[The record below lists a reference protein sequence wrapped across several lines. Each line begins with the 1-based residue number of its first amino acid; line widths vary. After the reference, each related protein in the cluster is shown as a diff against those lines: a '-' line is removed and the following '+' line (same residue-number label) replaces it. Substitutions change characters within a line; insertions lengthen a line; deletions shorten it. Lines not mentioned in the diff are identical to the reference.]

1 MKRFKL
7 AVLGLLITTY
17 GVSATEYQLLVNIKS
32 QTDKDKLKEL
42 GFKNCKSINQNS
54 LVCST
59 SDNVNYLLQLR
70 DFLKKNGI
78 NAKVSEVQK
87 PKQENEQK
95 TKVQKSEEVKEE
107 NLNLKT
113 EEKKEVINKTIK
125 NTSTE
130 KIKKENKPQEVS
142 NKAETKKDQLGD
154 LVKSMYDYLNSNKFD
169 KALEIAKKLE
179 NTKYRFDAKFVIGL
193 INLKKE
199 NFKEACYIFE
209 NLSKTN
215 KKAADLAIDSCWVY
229 YMQSGYDA
237 LDSGKLT
244 EAYRY
249 FEKSL
254 SYKKNIESEIGLF
267 YVYLKQK
274 NLKKAEEII
283 TRLYEQNPNDK
294 KVIKAYTDYL
304 TETKQFDK
312 LENFKDY
319 LSTEQ
324 KNLVEQQSIY
334 SELDTIKNYIKSRE
348 FDIAEEKLK
357 SLDLKEPNNI
367 YVLLNLGYLYLEKG
381 ELDKAEDYYRNVL
394 LIDKNNKDAL
404 KGLKAIY
411 VKLGKYDEALEIIDK
426 LKSMGVRDEDEKKI
440 RELYLTSKA
449 QEYLKKGN
457 KDLAEKYALESLE
470 INKNNPTAY
479 IVLAQIY
486 KDKDK
491 EKYFNYISKAYQL
504 NPNDNG
510 IKIAYMYSLLDLNLF
525 DQAKT
530 MLTTINPSSLTL
542 EEKDNLKEFYKVF
555 YEKLASYYLNNK
567 NYREAKK
574 VAIEGL
580 ELFPDNPSLLE
591 SLGWA
596 CYNLKDYECSEK
608 TFTKLLAFNQNS
620 ESAKLGLAY
629 TYLNLKKLDKLETL
643 LKSLDKSENPKT
655 LEELATIYYSLGRY
669 KDADRI
675 IRKYETIAKQSL
687 NKDKDGTFEVIEIK
701 RENTKPIEKVDRE
714 IPYILD
720 ENRKVNFDYKED
732 NLSSQENKTS
742 VSKSSDEEVLN
753 PVSTNSDEKKIENKS
768 SIEEIKEKIKEA
780 KQDYVSN
787 IALGVKLRN
796 KSGESGKSKLTDLS
810 PFIKGIFFFNENFS
824 VFAGTYLTKLNSGN
838 LSDYE
843 HFGTPQNKVILR
855 QVPSSYSGLEPFA
868 GFNLTTN
875 RFDSYG
881 YLGITPKVSNGVSSK
896 IVYLFENKIK
906 TQDSKFGIG
915 LYQKPIR
922 DSILSYVGTID
933 PYSSKSWGR
942 ATETGL
948 KISYERSLGE
958 KDSMVYSELSV
969 GRIKGQDI
977 EENTNINL
985 IVMPKIY
992 IGKFIGDEDYLGM
1005 FLLYNRFSKNQD
1017 CYYYDCG
1024 GYFSPKTMAIIA
1036 PMLEGFYFLNDKLGI
1051 HYKAFLGGLILN
1063 NQGKNSVDLATDIYL
1078 GGVYMLSRN
1087 IFLNLSGEYRK
1098 TSKYS
1103 ELFTST
1109 YLQYFFGS
1117 RYNVNKNDL
1126 IKLEKEVYK

>member
-1 MKRFKL
+1 
-7 AVLGLLITTY
+7 
-17 GVSATEYQLLVNIKS
+17 
-32 QTDKDKLKEL
+32 
-42 GFKNCKSINQNS
+42 
-54 LVCST
+54 
-59 SDNVNYLLQLR
+59 
-70 DFLKKNGI
+70 
-78 NAKVSEVQK
+78 
-87 PKQENEQK
+87 
-95 TKVQKSEEVKEE
+95 VQKSEEVKEE

-142 NKAETKKDQLGD
+142 NKAETRKDQLGD

-169 KALEIAKKLE
+169 EALEIAKKLE

-229 YMQSGYDA
+229 YMQLGYDA

-357 SLDLKEPNNI
+357 SLYLKEPNNI

-567 NYREAKK
+567 NYRKAKK

-687 NKDKDGTFEVIEIK
+687 NKDKDVTFEVIEIK
-701 RENTKPIEKVDRE
+701 RESTKPIEKVDRE

-732 NLSSQENKTS
+732 ILSSQENKTS
-742 VSKSSDEEVLN
+742 VSKSSDEEVLT
-753 PVSTNSDEKKIENKS
+753 PVSTNSDEKKIADKNPS

-787 IALGVKLRN
+787 IVLGVKLRD
-796 KSGESGKSKLTDLS
+796 KSGESGKSKLKDVS
-810 PFIKGIFFFNENFS
+810 PFIKGTFFFNENFS
-824 VFAGTYLTKLNSGN
+824 VFAGAYLINLNSGN

-868 GFNLTTN
+868 GFSLTTN

-1017 CYYYDCG
+1017 CYYYGCG

>member
-1 MKRFKL
+1 
-7 AVLGLLITTY
+7 
-17 GVSATEYQLLVNIKS
+17 
-32 QTDKDKLKEL
+32 
-42 GFKNCKSINQNS
+42 
-54 LVCST
+54 
-59 SDNVNYLLQLR
+59 
-70 DFLKKNGI
+70 
-78 NAKVSEVQK
+78 
-87 PKQENEQK
+87 
-95 TKVQKSEEVKEE
+95 
-107 NLNLKT
+107 
-113 EEKKEVINKTIK
+113 
-125 NTSTE
+125 
-130 KIKKENKPQEVS
+130 
-142 NKAETKKDQLGD
+142 
-154 LVKSMYDYLNSNKFD
+154 
-169 KALEIAKKLE
+169 KKLE

-304 TETKQFDK
+304 IVTKQFDK

-334 SELDTIKNYIKSRE
+334 SELDTVKNYIKSRE

-357 SLDLKEPNNI
+357 SLYLKEPNNI

-555 YEKLASYYLNNK
+555 YEKLASYQLNNK
-567 NYREAKK
+567 NYRKAKK

-687 NKDKDGTFEVIEIK
+687 N
-701 RENTKPIEKVDRE
+701 
-714 IPYILD
+714 
-720 ENRKVNFDYKED
+720 
-732 NLSSQENKTS
+732 
-742 VSKSSDEEVLN
+742 
-753 PVSTNSDEKKIENKS
+753 
-768 SIEEIKEKIKEA
+768 
-780 KQDYVSN
+780 
-787 IALGVKLRN
+787 
-796 KSGESGKSKLTDLS
+796 
-810 PFIKGIFFFNENFS
+810 
-824 VFAGTYLTKLNSGN
+824 
-838 LSDYE
+838 
-843 HFGTPQNKVILR
+843 
-855 QVPSSYSGLEPFA
+855 
-868 GFNLTTN
+868 
-875 RFDSYG
+875 
-881 YLGITPKVSNGVSSK
+881 
-896 IVYLFENKIK
+896 
-906 TQDSKFGIG
+906 
-915 LYQKPIR
+915 
-922 DSILSYVGTID
+922 
-933 PYSSKSWGR
+933 
-942 ATETGL
+942 
-948 KISYERSLGE
+948 
-958 KDSMVYSELSV
+958 
-969 GRIKGQDI
+969 
-977 EENTNINL
+977 
-985 IVMPKIY
+985 
-992 IGKFIGDEDYLGM
+992 
-1005 FLLYNRFSKNQD
+1005 
-1017 CYYYDCG
+1017 
-1024 GYFSPKTMAIIA
+1024 
-1036 PMLEGFYFLNDKLGI
+1036 
-1051 HYKAFLGGLILN
+1051 
-1063 NQGKNSVDLATDIYL
+1063 
-1078 GGVYMLSRN
+1078 
-1087 IFLNLSGEYRK
+1087 
-1098 TSKYS
+1098 
-1103 ELFTST
+1103 
-1109 YLQYFFGS
+1109 
-1117 RYNVNKNDL
+1117 
-1126 IKLEKEVYK
+1126 